1 MDITRPRRRSG
12 TMLWMSVLVAPI
24 WTTRENTTGAR
35 MAMDRRVGDLEDVED
50 IHGDVVGQVGKR
62 SGHAEE
68 TDLSFVPK
76 RLERLDGLV
85 SLHLG
90 SARRY
95 VDL

>member
-1 MDITRPRRRSG
+1 MTPALVLGRGTASHAAPDERARSRRQRFG
-12 TMLWMSVLVAPI
+12 DEVLVLAL
-24 WTTRENTTGAR
+24 
-35 MAMDRRVGDLEDVED
+35 DRRVGDLEDVED